1 MTLTVFMI
9 VVLLSV
15 VALFWCLKGFSRELK
30 RGRNTVGW
38 FVRVMDADA
47 NQAPRN
53 QTAGNKG
60 RVIQMPSPRPQKLQ
74 TAPKW
79 EMRVS
84 KA

>member
-1 MTLTVFMI
+1 MTLTAFTI

-38 FVRVMDADA
+38 VVRVMDADA

-60 RVIQMPSPRPQKLQ
+60 SVIQMLPPRPQMLQ
-74 TAPKW
+74 TAPKPD
-79 EMRVS
+79 MRVS